1 MGKSEKCKQRSG
13 WLRVMSA
20 LAVLWTNLYAASPSS
35 VGCEASVS
43 AGASLRANVKT
54 APKQRLVSV
63 TQDTLL
69 RSRWALLVDCQHP
82 EWPARMM
89 LLPKEVD
96 SSEVAGTVV
105 TVRRARI
112 QRVAA
117 APMVQAGETVRLWGR
132 DAVASLETT
141 AVAEESGDV
150 GKRIRVRLLRRGI
163 DSEEAPKQLAGVID
177 GAGSVEM
184 VQ

>member
-1 MGKSEKCKQRSG
+1 MGRLEKWCG
-13 WLRVMSA
+13 WLRVMSVA
-20 LAVLWTNLYAASPSS
+20 AVSTILSTDLYAASPNT

-43 AGASLRANVKT
+43 AGASLPADVKT
-54 APKQRLVSV
+54 APTQRLVSV
-63 TQDTLL
+63 TRDTLL

-96 SSEVAGTVV
+96 QSEAAGTPAP
-105 TVRRARI
+105 VRSANT

-117 APMVQAGETVRLWGR
+117 PMVRAGETVRLWRR

-141 AVAEESGDV
+141 GVAEESGDV
-150 GKRIRVRLLRRGI
+150 GRRIRVRLLRRGI
-163 DSEEAPKQLAGVID
+163 DTEETPKQVAGVVD

>member
-1 MGKSEKCKQRSG
+1 MGRSEQCCG
-13 WLRVMSA
+13 WLMGMSVV
-20 LAVLWTNLYAASPSS
+20 AVSTILSTNLYATSLNS
-35 VGCEASVS
+35 VGCEASVP
-43 AGASLRANVKT
+43 AGASLPANIKT
-54 APKQRLVSV
+54 APTQRLVSV

-96 SSEVAGTVV
+96 HSDVAG
-105 TVRRARI
+105 
-112 QRVAA
+112 RVAPVRSARTQQVA
-117 APMVQAGETVRLWGR
+117 ASMVRAGETVRLWRR